1 MIRFFRQCKDVQ
13 VYCEGVSADPT
24 VTTTP
29 TSPRLLTY
37 SVPDVRW
44 GWWDVIYGVAAF
56 FLTVTLQIVAIG
68 LLDLGPDDADVFGFV
83 VGIVT
88 YAALVAVVVLAS
100 RRKGLRSL
108 AADFGLRFRWIDV
121 PLGLAAGLAA
131 KVFTL
136 LLTAVAVVLTNHTPE
151 QGNFTLSDQSLW
163 VLLNGVLI
171 ASLLA
176 PFVEEL
182 FFRGL
187 VLRAA
192 RHRVLR
198 RGGSPVRAAVVAIA
212 VSSIGFALLHLL
224 QSTDLTLLIILGGST
239 LALGVINSVLAITT
253 GRIGAAVVS
262 HVFYNG
268 SSILLAL
275 LLTP

>member
-1 MIRFFRQCKDVQ
+1 
-13 VYCEGVSADPT
+13 VSADPT

-29 TSPRLLTY
+29 TSPRFLTY
-37 SVPDVRW
+37 SLPDVRW
-44 GWWDVIYGVAAF
+44 GWWDVIYGIAAF
-56 FLTVTLQIVAIG
+56 FLTITLQIVAVAAF
-68 LLDLGPDDADVFGFV
+68 DLGPDDADAFDFAS
-83 VGIVT
+83 GIVT

-108 AADFGLRFRWIDV
+108 AADFGLRFRWIDL
-121 PLGLAAGLAA
+121 PLGLAAGLVA
-131 KVFTL
+131 KIFTFV
-136 LLTAVAVVLTNHTPE
+136 LTAVAVVLTNHTPE
-151 QGNFTLSDQSLW
+151 QGNFTLSEAPVW
-163 VLLNGVLI
+163 VLLNGILI

-198 RGGSPVRAAVVAIA
+198 RGGSPVRAAVVGILA
-212 VSSIGFALLHLL
+212 SSIGFAALHLL
-224 QSTDLTLLIILGGST
+224 QSTDVTLLIILGGST
-239 LALGVINSVLAITT
+239 LVLGAINSVVAIVT
-253 GRIGAAVVS
+253 GRIGAPIIA

-268 SSILLAL
+268 SSILLAIL
-275 LLTP
+275 LSS

>member
-1 MIRFFRQCKDVQ
+1 MFLTGSFADVQ

-29 TSPRLLTY
+29 TSPRFLTY
-37 SVPDVRW
+37 SLPDVRW
-44 GWWDVIYGVAAF
+44 GWWDVIYGICAF
-56 FLTVTLQIVAIG
+56 FLALTLQIVAVTA
-68 LLDLGPDDADVFGFV
+68 LNLQPDDADAFSFV
-83 VGIVT
+83 AGIVT
-88 YAALVAVVVLAS
+88 YAAWVAVVVLAS
-100 RRKGLRSL
+100 RKGLRSL
-108 AADFGLRFRWIDV
+108 ANDFGLRFRWIDL
-121 PLGLAAGLAA
+121 PLGLAAGIAA
-131 KVFTL
+131 KIFTL
-136 LLTAVAVVLTNHTPE
+136 VLTAIAVVATDHTPE
-151 QGNFTLSDQSLW
+151 QGNFTLSPDTLW
-163 VLLNGVLI
+163 IVLNGIVI
-171 ASLLA
+171 ASLVA

-198 RGGSPVRAAVVAIA
+198 RGGSPVRAVVVAIA

-224 QSTDLTLLIILGGST
+224 QSTDVTLLIILGGST
-239 LALGVINSVLAITT
+239 FALGIINSVLAITT
-253 GRIGAAVVS
+253 GRIGASIIS

-275 LLTP
+275 LVSR